1 MGKRR
6 QVPAAFKQEVL
17 QYIQEKQCSVHAAYV
32 YFTKVKK
39 MDYTEGMYYQW
50 YKKKNQSWHYPK
62 PKRDVRVL
70 GDHQY

>member
-32 YFTKVKK
+32 YFTKVQK

-50 YKKKNQSWHYPK
+50 YKKKESINKCWKLMPS
-62 PKRDVRVL
+62 
-70 GDHQY
+70 